1 MVWFG
6 FNGVVCCYLDVMEF
20 LLERNLIRGEFLGGV
35 LLCVGDDEYM
45 FIEFNVWDWVFSE

>member
-35 LLCVGDDEYM
+35 LLCVGDD
-45 FIEFNVWDWVFSE
+45 